1 MTSHPA
7 PRSTDLPVEPLFLDR
22 WSPRAF
28 DGSAIDPTDLATILD
43 AARWAPSAFNF
54 QPWRFLYAHRDTL
67 DWQRFLDL
75 LLPFNAAWASRA
87 SALVVI
93 LSDRLIEAPGGDAS
107 PKPSYSHSFD
117 TGAAWALLALQ
128 ATRLGYAAH
137 GMTGVD
143 FDKARSDLAVPE
155 RFHIEA
161 AVAIGRPG
169 DKAILPETLQQ
180 REQPSPRRGIAELA
194 FEGSYPAENTIRS
207 DRS

>member
-1 MTSHPA
+1 MTPSPA
-7 PRSTDLPVEPLFLDR
+7 TAARSTDLPVEPLFLDR

-28 DGSAIDPTDLATILD
+28 DGSAIDPADLDTILD

-54 QPWRFLYAHRDTL
+54 LPWRFLYAQRDTA
-67 DWQRFLDL
+67 DWQRFLNL
-75 LLPFNAAWASRA
+75 LLPFNAAWATRA
-87 SALVVI
+87 SVLVII
-93 LSDRLIEAPGGDAS
+93 LSDRLIETPGGDG
-107 PKPSYSHSFD
+107 PKASYSHSFD

-143 FDKARSDLAVPE
+143 FDKARAELAVPE

-169 DKAILPETLQQ
+169 DSAVLPDALRL
-180 REQPSPRRGIAELA
+180 REQPSPRKAVGELA
-194 FEGSYPAENTIRS
+194 FMGNFPTTA
-207 DRS
+207 